1 MSTRV
6 LSIAMVASVDYSASI
21 LHFCGPGGKA
31 ARQLPERGGFM
42 VYFHAAAANALPP
55 GGYAGKI

>member
-1 MSTRV
+1 
-6 LSIAMVASVDYSASI
+6 MVASVDYSASI